1 MQFLAK
7 GGDGA
12 IYNPAE
18 TSPVTLFARSETELY
33 FIKVLYHVSSSD
45 PVPTLDSETKTLLI
59 ALAKDHGAIPA
70 FAIARSYSKH
80 ANFYNLN
87 GLRIKT
93 FK

>member
-18 TSPVTLFARSETELY
+18 TSPVTLYARSETELY

-45 PVPTLDSETKTLLI
+45 PEPTLDPETKSLL
-59 ALAKDHGAIPA
+59 ATLAKEHDAIPA

-80 ANFYNLN
+80 AKFYNIN
-87 GLRIKT
+87 GLQIKT